1 MLHDRN
7 ARTSGREPL
16 VFIIAGEPSGDNLA
30 GRLIAALK
38 EMTGGHIRIA
48 GIGGPQSEAQG
59 LKSLFP
65 MRELALIGIA
75 EVVPHLPRLL
85 KRISQ
90 TAATIREMKP
100 DIVVTVDAP
109 SFTLRVANKLRGS
122 GIPIVHYVAPQA
134 WAWRAGR
141 AKTLGGRVD
150 HLMALL
156 PFEVPFFA
164 EHGLPTTYA
173 GHPAIESAL
182 AGDGKSFRQAHG
194 VAETATV
201 LCVIPGS
208 RNSEVR
214 RMLPVFAGAVKR
226 LSERYPDLQIV
237 IPVAPNVAETVQA
250 GTQDWPLPVLHVTD
264 PAERFHAFAASDVAM
279 AKSGTVTL
287 ELGLAR
293 VPMAV
298 AYRVSALTAF
308 IVRRMPIAVKYASLV
323 NLLTDRQV
331 VPELIQEECTAEAVA
346 DSVGH
351 LLGSAGARA
360 AQQDGFDEVLHVL
373 GDADPPPSRRAAK
386 VVLDLIAVRNRLSAP
401 GG

>member
-1 MLHDRN
+1 MNRQ
-7 ARTSGREPL
+7 EPL

-30 GRLIAALK
+30 GRLIAALR
-38 EMTGGHIRIA
+38 EMTGGRIQIA

-85 KRISQ
+85 RRMNE
-90 TAATIREMKP
+90 TATTIREMKP

-109 SFTLRVANKLRGS
+109 SFTLRVADKLRGS

-141 AKTLGGRVD
+141 AKTLGKRVN

-164 EHGLPTTYA
+164 EHGLPTSYV

-182 AGDGKSFRQAHG
+182 AGDGKAFRKTHG
-194 VAETATV
+194 IADAATV
-201 LCVIPGS
+201 LCVVPGS

-214 RMLPVFAGAVKR
+214 RMLPVFAEAVS
-226 LSERYPDLQIV
+226 LLAERYPDLQIV
-237 IPVAPNVAETVQA
+237 IPVAPNVAEQVEEQTK
-250 GTQDWPLPVLHVTD
+250 DWPLPVLHVKN
-264 PAERFHAFAASDVAM
+264 PAERFDAFAASDVAM

-298 AYRVSALTAF
+298 AYRVSALTVF

-323 NLLTDRQV
+323 NLLTDREV
-331 VPELIQEECTAEAVA
+331 VPELIQEDCTPAAVA
-346 DSVGH
+346 EKVGT
-351 LLGSAGARA
+351 LLGSPEARA
-360 AQQDGFDEVLHVL
+360 AQQEGFAEVLHVL
-373 GDADPPPSRRAAK
+373 GDADPPPSKRAAK
-386 VVLDLIAVRNRLSAP
+386 VVLDLIANRET
-401 GG
+401 

>member
-1 MLHDRN
+1 
-7 ARTSGREPL
+7 
-16 VFIIAGEPSGDNLA
+16 
-30 GRLIAALK
+30 
-38 EMTGGHIRIA
+38 
-48 GIGGPQSEAQG
+48 
-59 LKSLFP
+59 

-85 KRISQ
+85 RRMSE
-90 TAATIREMKP
+90 TAATICEMKP

-141 AKTLGGRVD
+141 AKTLGKRVN

-164 EHGLPTTYA
+164 EHGLPTTYV
-173 GHPAIESAL
+173 GHPAIESAM
-182 AGDGKSFRQAHG
+182 AGDGPSFRKAHG
-194 VAETATV
+194 IADTAQL
-201 LCVIPGS
+201 LCVVPGS

-214 RMLPVFAGAVKR
+214 RMLPVFAEAVEI
-226 LSERYPDLQIV
+226 LSQRYPDLQIV
-237 IPVAPNVAETVQA
+237 IPVAPNVAEAVE
-250 GTQDWPLPVLHVTD
+250 TQTRNWPLPVLHVTN
-264 PAERFHAFAASDVAM
+264 PAERFDAFAASDVAM

-323 NLLTDRQV
+323 NLLADREI
-331 VPELIQEECTAEAVA
+331 VPELLQEECTAGAIAEK
-346 DSVGH
+346 VGH
-351 LLGSAGARA
+351 LLGSPEARA
-360 AQQDGFDEVLHVL
+360 AQQEGYTEVLHVL
-373 GDADPPPSRRAAK
+373 GDADPPPSKRAAK
-386 VVLDLIAVRNRLSAP
+386 VVLDLIANRET
-401 GG
+401 

>member
-1 MLHDRN
+1 M
-7 ARTSGREPL
+7 SGREPL
-16 VFIIAGEPSGDNLA
+16 IFIIAGEPSGDNLA
-30 GRLIAALK
+30 GRLIGALR
-38 EMTGGHIRIA
+38 EMTGNRVRIV

-75 EVVPHLPRLL
+75 EVLPHLPRLV
-85 KRISQ
+85 KRINQ

-109 SFTLRVANKLRGS
+109 SFTLRVASKLRGS
-122 GIPIVHYVAPQA
+122 GIPIAHYVAPQA

-141 AKTLGGRVD
+141 AKTLGKRVD

-164 EHGLPTTYA
+164 EHGLPTDYV

-182 AGDGKSFRQAHG
+182 AGDGKSFREAHG
-194 VAETATV
+194 IADTAPL
-201 LCVIPGS
+201 LCVVPGS
-208 RNSEVR
+208 RTSEVR
-214 RMLPVFAGAVKR
+214 RMLPVFAQAVG
-226 LSERYPDLQIV
+226 LLTERYRDLKIV
-237 IPVAPNVAETVQA
+237 IPVAPNVAELVEAETA
-250 GTQDWPLPVLHVTD
+250 NWPLPVVRVTN
-264 PAERFHAFAASDVAM
+264 PAERFDAFAASDVAM

-323 NLLTDRQV
+323 NLLADREV
-331 VPELIQEECTAEAVA
+331 VPELIQEACTAEAVA
-346 DSVGH
+346 EKVGH
-351 LLGSAGARA
+351 LLGSPEGRT
-360 AQQDGFDEVLHVL
+360 AQQQGFAEILHIL
-373 GDADPPPSRRAAK
+373 GDANPPPSRRAAR
-386 VVLDLIAVRNRLSAP
+386 VVLGLIADHEAS
-401 GG
+401 GS

>member
-1 MLHDRN
+1 M
-7 ARTSGREPL
+7 SGREPL
-16 VFIIAGEPSGDNLA
+16 IFIIAGEPSGDNLA
-30 GRLIAALK
+30 GRLIGALRD
-38 EMTGGHIRIA
+38 MTRNRVRIV

-75 EVVPHLPRLL
+75 EVLPHLPRLV
-85 KRISQ
+85 KRINQ

-100 DIVVTVDAP
+100 DIVVTVDSP
-109 SFTLRVANKLRGS
+109 GFTLRVASKLRSS

-141 AKTLGGRVD
+141 ARTLGKRVD

-156 PFEVPFFA
+156 PFEVPYFA
-164 EHGLPTTYA
+164 EHGLPTDYV

-182 AGDGKSFRQAHG
+182 AGDGKSFREAHG
-194 VAETATV
+194 IADTAPL
-201 LCVIPGS
+201 LCVVPGS
-208 RNSEVR
+208 RTSEVR
-214 RMLPVFAGAVKR
+214 RMLPVFAKAVGLLTKR
-226 LSERYPDLQIV
+226 YRDLQIV
-237 IPVAPNVAETVQA
+237 IPVAPNVAELVEAETA
-250 GTQDWPLPVLHVTD
+250 NWPLPVVRVTN
-264 PAERFHAFAASDVAM
+264 PAERFDAFAASDVAM

-323 NLLTDRQV
+323 NLLADREV
-331 VPELIQEECTAEAVA
+331 VPELIQEECTPEAVA
-346 DSVGH
+346 EKVGH
-351 LLGSAGARA
+351 LLGSPEARA
-360 AQQDGFDEVLHVL
+360 AQQQGFAEVLHRL
-373 GDADPPPSRRAAK
+373 GDANPPPSQRAAR
-386 VVLDLIAVRNRLSAP
+386 VVLDLIAEREAS
-401 GG
+401 GS

>member
-1 MLHDRN
+1 MNRQ
-7 ARTSGREPL
+7 EPL

-30 GRLIAALK
+30 GRLIAALR
-38 EMTGGHIRIA
+38 EMTGGRVQIA

-85 KRISQ
+85 RRMNE
-90 TAATIREMKP
+90 TAATIRDMKP

-141 AKTLGGRVD
+141 AKTLGKRVN

-164 EHGLPTTYA
+164 EHGLPTSYV

-182 AGDGKSFRQAHG
+182 AGDGKAFRKAHG
-194 VAETATV
+194 IAEAATL
-201 LCVIPGS
+201 LCVVPGS
-208 RNSEVR
+208 RNSEVG
-214 RMLPVFAGAVKR
+214 RMLPVFAEAVT
-226 LSERYPDLQIV
+226 LLADRYPDLHIV
-237 IPVAPNVAETVQA
+237 IPVAPNVAEQVQERTK
-250 GTQDWPLPVLHVTD
+250 GWPLPVLHVTD

-308 IVRRMPIAVKYASLV
+308 IVRRMPIAVKFASLV
-323 NLLTDRQV
+323 NLLADREV
-331 VPELIQEECTAEAVA
+331 VPELIQEECTAENVA
-346 DSVGH
+346 DKVGY
-351 LLGSAGARA
+351 LLGSPEARA
-360 AQQDGFDEVLHVL
+360 AQQEGFAEVLHVL

-386 VVLDLIAVRNRLSAP
+386 VVLDLIEKREV
-401 GG
+401 